1 MKSLLGVVLL
11 LALVVPQTLLAQAT
25 DFQMGK
31 ILSVEKRESASPAG
45 GTDARTAP
53 NRERHNL
60 TIQVNDQLYVCRA
73 ETMAEASTDWMQGKE
88 VPVKVQGKTLLVKR
102 ANGKIVKL
110 PILSTKKA
118 D

>member
-1 MKSLLGVVLL
+1 MKSLLVVVLL

-25 DFQMGK
+25 GFQMGK
-31 ILSVEKRESASPAG
+31 ILSVEKQKSAFPAG
-45 GTDARTAP
+45 GTDAPTAP

-60 TIQVNDQLYVCRA
+60 TIQVNDQVYVCRA
-73 ETMAEASTDWMQGKE
+73 ETMAEASTDWIQGKE

-110 PILSTKKA
+110 PILSAKKA